1 MSPPLGGRILSHDQ
15 VEAVLMRRAGY
26 EVRLLAIEDGSYELN
41 PPTAIEFVKRDLRW
55 CQGNLQYLKLLGVL
69 DTHLIGRIQLF
80 LAILMY
86 VNAPAWLA
94 FTALAL
100 GRGALAPDGTSSS
113 LEAWLV
119 LALVLALAMAPKLLG
134 TLAVLLRPA
143 AAAAYGGRLR
153 VLLTATLELVFSLV
167 LTPLLLAAQA
177 IFMLRMLSGRSLTW
191 GAQLRSNRTVR
202 WPEALMSLRS
212 QLALGTLALCLAS
225 AVPASLA
232 NWALLLGT
240 ALLAGIP
247 FAVLTSRPEIGAL
260 LVRAGLAATPEELAP
275 PPVVEA
281 AGHVLRPA
289 PEIGTTPAPVAGSQ
303 L

>member
-1 MSPPLGGRILSHDQ
+1 MARLPAREAEQPPGP
-15 VEAVLMRRAGY
+15 A
-26 EVRLLAIEDGSYELN
+26 AI
-41 PPTAIEFVKRDLRW
+41 P
-55 CQGNLQYLKLLGVL
+55 
-69 DTHLIGRIQLF
+69 
-80 LAILMY
+80 
-86 VNAPAWLA
+86 
-94 FTALAL
+94 
-100 GRGALAPDGTSSS
+100 
-113 LEAWLV
+113 
-119 LALVLALAMAPKLLG
+119 LALVAHVR
-134 TLAVLLRPA
+134 AVYAEEDGFPR
-143 AAAAYGGRLR
+143 
-153 VLLTATLELVFSLV
+153 
-167 LTPLLLAAQA
+167 
-177 IFMLRMLSGRSLTW
+177 
-191 GAQLRSNRTVR
+191 
-202 WPEALMSLRS
+202 
-212 QLALGTLALCLAS
+212 ALCLAS